1 MVFEKRRKAMK
12 DKKKYRL
19 GIIMVL
25 GGIVLAIPLP
35 LILLIKIIM
44 FTIALINN
52 NSLNSNL
59 WYPALV
65 VGSFVVGVF
74 LIAFGIPI
82 KD

>member
-1 MVFEKRRKAMK
+1 MK

-19 GIIMVL
+19 GIIMLL

-44 FTIALINN
+44 STIVLINN
-52 NSLNSNL
+52 NSLNSNF
-59 WYPALV
+59 WYPAIV
-65 VGSFVVGVF
+65 VVSFTVGAF